1 MGKILLRQLIL
12 LPLLINSIRSHNI
25 FILHV
30 YKYIRIFNYKANHFV
45 YNYVY
50 EQY

>member
-1 MGKILLRQLIL
+1 MGKILLRQLIS

-25 FILHV
+25 FILQCIN
-30 YKYIRIFNYKANHFV
+30 IRIFNYKANHFV